1 MRRMLGR
8 VGQGRWVRVR
18 WMVETRSEARVG
30 RERSIGASEEE
41 GEEVVVVVVLPW
53 PRASRERIPA
63 VGRSLRS
70 SEAKTAKE
78 RPEEPAPWWVTKS
91 GPEEVGGVR

>member
-8 VGQGRWVRVR
+8 VGQERWVRVR

-30 RERSIGASEEE
+30 RERSIGVSEEE
-41 GEEVVVVVVLPW
+41 VEEVVVVVLPW
-53 PRASRERIPA
+53 PRASSERTPA

-91 GPEEVGGVR
+91 GPEDVGGVR